1 MPLRRTTLRNLGGLA
16 LYLGMFLAGL
26 TGAPE
31 WQIPLFAGV
40 LLAWNALIR
49 AHAPA
54 SLAGLL
60 GQLALL
66 LVVAAIVVL
75 GGGGLA
81 RLIGLAPAPTPQL
94 WPLAVSVAGLVLGRL
109 AWSSARQR
117 ELDGLIDEALRG
129 LGHNPD
135 DR

>member
-31 WQIPLFAGV
+31 WQIPLFAG
-40 LLAWNALIR
+40 LLVAWNALIR
-49 AHAPA
+49 DRAPA
-54 SLAGLL
+54 SLPGLL
-60 GQLALL
+60 GQLVLL
-66 LVVAAIVVL
+66 LVVATIVVL
-75 GGGGLA
+75 AGGGLA

-94 WPLAVSVAGLVLGRL
+94 WPLAVSIVGLVLGRL

-117 ELDGLIDEALRG
+117 ELDGLIDETLRG